1 MWIERMSSLFSRML
15 GVACLLLMCSSQTG
29 LAEQQGQYR
38 SKVLITPDGAM
49 DKGAELSIEELEKQI
64 SSIEQPY
71 AKSSAGRHLARH
83 YVEEGEYGKAIEYYR
98 TALAAQGL
106 SDVANREMLR
116 ELAQVYLLSEDYAA
130 AAKALERALH
140 IDLVPEVTDY
150 LLLAQAHYKM
160 RKYVAVV
167 ATLDRMEAKGLTL
180 STVQM
185 RQALA
190 LYYRAGAY
198 AQCESLLRRLLELE
212 PNSPD
217 NWHQLASVYL
227 EQNKKRQA
235 LDQLTLAWEKSV
247 PFSERDILLL
257 VDLQAVNKNPY
268 GGAELL
274 TEAMA
279 QGKVKADGANYRKLF
294 QFWLLA
300 REKDKA
306 GQALIKAAQLSGD
319 IELYLYLAQLQM
331 EQRDWQPMHQTMLAA
346 CTDQLQ
352 DKYVGRANL
361 LLGVSQLKLGDSAG
375 ARRSFINATLI
386 GGANAQAGQWLEFM
400 NAEPTSKD
408 EARRIVGICYGAQ
421 DKRAKVASAPMAG
434 SAVTAGKDVAEPAA
448 QNDIQIKTVA
458 AMRIFYAR
466 HDIPLAELAAQLR
479 SLAVKLNVNMVKAG
493 GSAAGPLQIISTGK
507 AAEGDQ
513 ASFEL
518 AIPTRGSPTARGKYR
533 VRKLASLKCAYLV
546 HEGPGEELLAAGI
559 DLAQAL
565 QAAGHELTGE
575 RRMVSVGSG
584 GSLKI
589 ELQLGIE

>member
-1 MWIERMSSLFSRML
+1 MSSYFLRIVSIACVLF
-15 GVACLLLMCSSQTG
+15 MCSSQVG
-29 LAEQQGQYR
+29 LAEQRGQYR
-38 SKVLITPDGAM
+38 GKVLITPDGEM

-64 SSIEQPY
+64 GSIQQPY

-83 YVEEGEYGKAIEYYR
+83 YVEAGEYGKAIEYYQE
-98 TALAAQGL
+98 ALAAQGL

-116 ELAQVYLLSEDYAA
+116 ELAQVYLLSENYPGAA
-130 AAKALERALH
+130 QTLERALR

-160 RKYVAVV
+160 SKYVAVV
-167 ATLDRMEAKGLTL
+167 ATLDRMEEKKLTL

-198 AQCESLLRRLLELE
+198 AQCENLLRRLLELE

-217 NWHQLASVYL
+217 NWHQLVSVYL
-227 EQNKKRQA
+227 QQNKKRQA
-235 LDQLTLAWEKSV
+235 LDQLSLAWEKTVS
-247 PFSERDILLL
+247 FSERDIVLLA
-257 VDLQAVNKNPY
+257 DLQAYHKNPY
-268 GGAELL
+268 GAAELL
-274 TEAMA
+274 AEVMG
-279 QGKVKADGANYRKLF
+279 QGKVEASGENYRKLF

-306 GQALIKAAQLSGD
+306 GKALMKAAQLSGD

-331 EQRDWQPMHQTMLAA
+331 EQRAWQPMHQTMLTA
-346 CTDQLQ
+346 CADQLQ

-361 LLGVSQLKLGDSAG
+361 LLGVSQLKLGDNIS

-400 NAEPTSKD
+400 NAEPTTKG

-421 DKRAKVASAPMAG
+421 DKRAKVASTPSG
-434 SAVTAGKDVAEPAA
+434 RSAATAEKDTADPAA
-448 QNDIQIKTVA
+448 QDDIQIKTVP
-458 AMRIFYAR
+458 AMRIFYAK
-466 HDIPLAELAAQLR
+466 HDIPLTKLAAELR
-479 SLAVKLNVNMVKAG
+479 PLAVKLNINMAKAG
-493 GSAAGPLQIISTGK
+493 GSAAGPLQIIST
-507 AAEGDQ
+507 ADAEEGAQ

-533 VRKLASLKCAYLV
+533 VRKLASFKCAYLV
-546 HEGPGEELLAAGI
+546 HEGAGEDLLKFGI
-559 DLAQAL
+559 NFARAL
-565 QAAGHELTGE
+565 QAAGYELTGE
-575 RRMVSVGSG
+575 RRMVTVGKG
-584 GSLKI
+584 GSMKI
-589 ELQLGIE
+589 ELQLGVE